1 MGSFPVMMS
10 AAYKT
15 IEDLRLQLSSIIE
28 KYEKQQDLILH
39 LTRSVKIVPKVN
51 ENLRMISTIWNFA
64 FGSQLWPSEN
74 LNWINIGNYQLK
86 FQKKRKRTIS
96 S

>member
-39 LTRSVKIVPKVN
+39 LTRSVEILTKN
-51 ENLRMISTIWNFA
+51 
-64 FGSQLWPSEN
+64 
-74 LNWINIGNYQLK
+74 
-86 FQKKRKRTIS
+86 
-96 S
+96 